1 MSSSS
6 TFEARVDALYAAP
19 LDAFVAER
27 KRLAGELK
35 REGATAEA
43 RGLLALAKPTLS
55 AWLTNQ
61 TIRRAESLV
70 PALAAAT
77 DAVAAAQRAAPG
89 GTGAAPAFQSA
100 VAEQRRLIAHL
111 GEIARQVATELGT
124 GGAVD
129 AIDRVENNLRWGAI
143 AGPDRDALLRGRL
156 VRDVAAPGF
165 GGFGEFE
172 SLEAPAGQPAPR
184 SAPDTPKPSPER
196 RAANADEHRD
206 KEAARERARA
216 AAEAEREHRRRLA
229 AHEADLRKLQGE
241 ITRAR
246 RALEGV
252 EADRRE
258 ADRRVDAAEPAL
270 EAARAARDE
279 AESRRHEAAE
289 TLATLERDEAS
300 LRKAGPD
307 TPTPSSPPRLR
318 SV

>member
-1 MSSSS
+1 MASSS

-43 RGLLALAKPTLS
+43 RGFLALAKPTLS

-61 TIRRAESLV
+61 TVRRAESLV
-70 PALAAAT
+70 PALAEAT

-165 GGFGEFE
+165 GGFG
-172 SLEAPAGQPAPR
+172 SLETAATEPAPR
-184 SAPDTPKPSPER
+184 GTPDIPKPSPER
-196 RAANADEHRD
+196 RAAGAVEHRD

-258 ADRRVDAAEPAL
+258 ADRRVDAAETAL
-270 EAARAARDE
+270 EAARTARDE